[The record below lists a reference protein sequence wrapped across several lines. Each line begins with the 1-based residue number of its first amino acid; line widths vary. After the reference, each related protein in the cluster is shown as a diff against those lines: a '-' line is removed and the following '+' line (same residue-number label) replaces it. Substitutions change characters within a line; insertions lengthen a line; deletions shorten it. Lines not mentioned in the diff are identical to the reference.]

1 MSELILFN
9 SNEYKTFKEDMI
21 GQGKVLLPASKA
33 FNFSTN
39 SINEI
44 LDEYSVDQIL
54 IDLRSFKEVN
64 NVLFL
69 ERIVNNELQGYS
81 FFGDFVESNLINQLE
96 IIFSKLEY
104 YNGQQE
110 KKEVN
115 PDNHIK
121 KITDLNR
128 KEIESMSV
136 SFSEKLLGHD
146 KFKDLLSEKLLEYK
160 ILNSIDENSIFS
172 VFLMGMSGVGK
183 TEVARIIHK
192 LLGGSKRLA
201 KINFGNYGSNE
212 SLNSLI
218 GSPRGYIGSETGE
231 LFDKIE
237 VSDTGILLLD
247 EFEKAD
253 SKIYNYFLEVL
264 ETGYATNSQGNSV
277 NLNGYIFVF
286 TSNVSTDRY
295 ETIFSPEL
303 RSRFNLV
310 SFFNPLSYKDKQ
322 LYTYNRTKKYIESF
336 NLVHNK
342 RLDKRSIQKI
352 VNSINVENHENI
364 RLLNSLIT
372 KKFIDYI
379 KTVYAPDDDLWK
391 T

>member
-192 LLGGSKRLA
+192 LLGGRKRLA